1 MSFQLNRIVPWG
13 RTFDEY
19 VAMFELS
26 AHDLGQR
33 ILGCGDGPASFN
45 AELTAQGGEVISI
58 DPLYLFETE
67 AIQDRVKVTYPQVLQ
82 QVALNESQYV
92 WTQVGS
98 IQNLG
103 QIRMNAM
110 NAFLADYP
118 QGCADGRYIAE
129 ALPSLSF
136 PEQSFDLALCS
147 HFLFL
152 YDEQL
157 DLDFHLSSIKE
168 LCRVAKEVRMFPL
181 LNLAGE
187 TSQHLDPVLGYFMS
201 RNYDVEVKQVAYE
214 FQKGGNQMLCIS
226 A

>member
-19 VAMFELS
+19 VAMFES
-26 AHDLGQR
+26 
-33 ILGCGDGPASFN
+33 
-45 AELTAQGGEVISI
+45 
-58 DPLYLFETE
+58 
-67 AIQDRVKVTYPQVLQ
+67 
-82 QVALNESQYV
+82 
-92 WTQVGS
+92 
-98 IQNLG
+98 
-103 QIRMNAM
+103 
-110 NAFLADYP
+110 
-118 QGCADGRYIAE
+118 
-129 ALPSLSF
+129 
-136 PEQSFDLALCS
+136 
-147 HFLFL
+147 
-152 YDEQL
+152 
-157 DLDFHLSSIKE
+157 LDFHLSSIKE